1 VTAYFTVMCSV
12 SAIAAYFS
20 PETYKED
27 FMGQPTTTA
36 ERRERFVRKPAEDR
50 ETVGA

>member
-1 VTAYFTVMCSV
+1 MCSI

-20 PETYKED
+20 PETYQEE
-27 FMGQPTTTA
+27 FMGQPTSSA
-36 ERRERFVRKPAEDR
+36 ERRERFVRKPVEER

>member
-1 VTAYFTVMCSV
+1 MSVYFAVMCSV
-12 SAIAAYFS
+12 SAIAAYLS

-27 FMGQPTTTA
+27 FMGQPTSA
-36 ERRERFVRKPAEDR
+36 DRQERFVRKPAEER